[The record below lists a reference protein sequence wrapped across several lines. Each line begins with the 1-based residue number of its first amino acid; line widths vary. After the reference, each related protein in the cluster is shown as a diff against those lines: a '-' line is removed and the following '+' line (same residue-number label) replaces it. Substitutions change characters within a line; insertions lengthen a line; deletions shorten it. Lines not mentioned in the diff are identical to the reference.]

1 MVCIRVPP
9 LRERREDIP
18 LLIAH
23 YLDNFCRGY
32 AGPVIAAADLPLP
45 VAAGL
50 GDTRDDLVL
59 VRELMPL
66 REAAAALER
75 KLLRLAMSSGGSVRQ
90 AARTLGVDHATFLR
104 KHLEW
109 TLSRIV
115 RWAETAGPHTAQPAG
130 SLPLFAFLLDGLDL
144 LGQLGPAVQC
154 LAQVGPRPLVLHR

>member
-1 MVCIRVPP
+1 MYFITYIDRTNISAAAPLIQPQWHPGRRPGGAYCVIAGQFRADLFYRLNVVCIRVPP

-45 VAAGL
+45 VAGGL

-59 VRELMPL
+59 VRDLMPL

-90 AARTLGVDHATFLR
+90 AARTLGRDR
-104 KHLEW
+104 
-109 TLSRIV
+109 R
-115 RWAETAGPHTAQPAG
+115 PAY
-130 SLPLFAFLLDGLDL
+130 
-144 LGQLGPAVQC
+144 GPASRLTPAFRVP
-154 LAQVGPRPLVLHR
+154 AR